1 MQNTKFV
8 SQKYNNYQYAP
19 GIALY
24 GVDGKAGVSGTNGTS
39 LFICIYD
46 IQNDE
51 DRGKFGNAIR
61 HGNTMT
67 TEEPK
72 SIGRNYTVGDSFL
85 FPDGKIYSI
94 RKGSDDNIG
103 QYLNILISA
112 GDNLTPDE
120 FDECMEY
127 VGRIRIENQN
137 DRFQNQ
143 SNRLVLDTD
152 EYKGFVINNSDS
164 DDIGNIE
171 APLTIIGSTKTG
183 TNGIEPYLDIKSIQ
197 TGMSDAQFRI
207 YYDENNSTYVIDS
220 DRPIR
225 IDADLSV
232 SKSSSS
238 SASISGYSG
247 ISTTETPITAFKGV
261 CENTKYTKTDT
272 QIVYEY
278 HVTADNVTSQIY
290 NRDVV
295 TDKNIK
301 RVEIDRN
308 AYVDGEN
315 GVKFLRYDSMIDYGE
330 MIYRKTSK
338 ISVHIFMD
346 DNEINGQPI
355 FLMFTNSD
363 SDGYEQPVD
372 VKPVFIMNIN
382 GQPSDRVEVIDGIP
396 AGRRYWKTK
405 TDSDNVIYVPSESDK
420 FIIVMPF
427 DLNAHIMV
435 FAEDLPGHSII
446 PSKEE
451 DNYARLTELFAGTDS
466 KFPVNV
472 LQTSTS
478 HYYRSFNIKFVPRER
493 QIVPSTVLP
502 TMVHMKGILNGCVAV
517 EFYKNIKDDVAEG
530 GFNTTV
536 TIDSYKDIRTI
547 DDWLVSLIGISEI
560 EINESSED

>member
-24 GVDGKAGVSGTNGTS
+24 GVDGKEGVSGTNGTS
-39 LFICIYD
+39 LFICVYD
-46 IQNDE
+46 ILNDE

-67 TEEPK
+67 MEEPK

-94 RKGSDDNIG
+94 KKGDDDNVNR
-103 QYLNILISA
+103 YLNILISV

-120 FDECMEY
+120 FNECMEY
-127 VGRIRIENQN
+127 AGRIRIENQN
-137 DRFQNQ
+137 DRFQES

-152 EYKGFVINNSDS
+152 DYKGFVINNSDS

-183 TNGIEPYLDIKSIQ
+183 TNGIERYLDIKSIQ

-232 SKSSSS
+232 LRSSSS
-238 SASISGYSG
+238 EISGYSG
-247 ISTTETPITAFKGV
+247 ISTSDTPITAFKGV
-261 CENTKYTKTDT
+261 CENTKFTKGDT
-272 QIVYEY
+272 SVVYEY
-278 HVTADNVTSQIY
+278 HVTGDNTTSQIY
-290 NRDVV
+290 DRRA
-295 TDKNIK
+295 TDKSIK
-301 RVEIDRN
+301 RIDIN
-308 AYVDGEN
+308 TNEYVDGEN
-315 GVKFLRYDSMIDYGE
+315 GIKFLRYDTMIDYGE
-330 MIYRKTSK
+330 LNIRKTCK
-338 ISVHIFMD
+338 ISVHIFTD
-346 DNEINGQPI
+346 DQPVTGKPI
-355 FLMFTNSD
+355 FVLFTNTNSE
-363 SDGYEQPVD
+363 GYEQPVD
-372 VKPVFIMNIN
+372 TNPIFIMDNN
-382 GQPSDRVEVIDGIP
+382 GEPTDKVNVISGIP
-396 AGRRYWKTK
+396 NGRRYWKTK
-405 TDSDNVIYVPSESDK
+405 TDNNNVIYVPSEADK
-420 FIIVMPF
+420 FVIVMPS

-435 FAEDLPGHSII
+435 FAEDLPGHSIN

-451 DNYARLTELFAGTDS
+451 ENYTRLTELFEGTDG

-478 HYYRSFNIKFVPRER
+478 HYYRTFDVKFVPEER
-493 QIVPSTVLP
+493 QIVPTTVLP
-502 TMVHMKGILNGCVAV
+502 TMIHIKGLLNNSVAA
-517 EFYKNIKDDVAEG
+517 EFYKNIKNDVAEG
-530 GFNTTV
+530 GFETTV
-536 TIDSYKDIRTI
+536 TIDSYNNINVI
-547 DDWLVSLIGISEI
+547 DDWVISLIGISEI
-560 EINESSED
+560 EIEENID